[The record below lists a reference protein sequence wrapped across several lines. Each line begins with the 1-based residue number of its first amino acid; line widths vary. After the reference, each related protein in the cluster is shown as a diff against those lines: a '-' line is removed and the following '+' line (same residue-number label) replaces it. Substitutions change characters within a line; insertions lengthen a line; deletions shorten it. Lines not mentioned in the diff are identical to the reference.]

1 MNTISIREDEFRPRD
16 LPDGWDH
23 SPEEDSRNWLTKQ
36 TEVAY
41 YNFRANKD
49 FQQEY
54 FLKRMNRWG
63 ILPFRKN
70 RDHLLGE
77 ILRKNPRMIG
87 EPIYQQELDARAE
100 QILKN
105 YALGRLIVAGDN
117 RFLSGD
123 LLDFICLA
131 DGTEGYFVSCRH
143 DLLPPS
149 LDTHLILFF
158 YHQMGAV
165 RQGHNIWQ
173 LVRRRTDNCLQS
185 HFP

>member
-1 MNTISIREDEFRPRD
+1 
-16 LPDGWDH
+16 
-23 SPEEDSRNWLTKQ
+23 
-36 TEVAY
+36 
-41 YNFRANKD
+41 
-49 FQQEY
+49 
-54 FLKRMNRWG
+54 MNRWG

-123 LLDFICLA
+123 LLDFVKPAGQGLFLHGCL
-131 DGTEGYFVSCRH
+131 
-143 DLLPPS
+143 
-149 LDTHLILFF
+149 LIRLED
-158 YHQMGAV
+158 
-165 RQGHNIWQ
+165 Q
-173 LVRRRTDNCLQS
+173 L
-185 HFP
+185 